1 MKKIKFSILGLMGLL
16 IAVPLYLFGASY
28 AMERL
33 APTTEHTTYQSADTH
48 VTNTRDNQHNFND
61 KLIAAGIHPASSNDD
76 TVTMVES
83 EQNTL
88 K

>member
-61 KLIAAGIHPASSNDD
+61 KLIAAGIHPVNTTDD
-76 TVTMVES
+76 PVTIGEA